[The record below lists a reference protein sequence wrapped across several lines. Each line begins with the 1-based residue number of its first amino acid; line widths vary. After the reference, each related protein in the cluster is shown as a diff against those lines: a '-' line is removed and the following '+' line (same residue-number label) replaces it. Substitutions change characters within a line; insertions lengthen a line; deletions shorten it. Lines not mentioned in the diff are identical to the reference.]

1 MRSRLTNIL
10 GKKHTTALQMGTFH
24 SICVRY
30 LRLHSSVVGLDD
42 NFTICDAEE
51 RYRLATEFE
60 STKFTYNLARSSR
73 LHY

>member
-24 SICVRY
+24 SLCVRY
-30 LRLHSSVVGLDD
+30 LRMHSSVVGLDD

-51 RYRLATEFE
+51 RYHLATEFE
-60 STKFTYNLARSSR
+60 STKFTFDLAVSLP